1 MVYLTADELMH
12 YSNDE
17 RKKWHS
23 WLIAKPQAMSAPV
36 QLQGRFPTVGSL
48 IDHIFLV
55 ERPHLQRLT
64 GETPMADQTGV
75 ANTDVAGLFAFGDA
89 AREDL
94 LNYSRPLSEEAAKV
108 PRTFDVRGQ
117 RATMTA
123 RKLLLHI
130 LIHEIRHWAQVTL
143 ALRNAGHEPPGNR
156 DLFHSDALK

>member
-1 MVYLTADELMH
+1 MVHLTADELMH

-75 ANTDVAGLFAFGDA
+75 ANTDVAELFAFGDA

-94 LNYSRPLSEEAAKV
+94 LHYSRSLSEEAAKV

-117 RATMTA
+117 RTAMTP
-123 RKLLLHI
+123 RKLLFHI
-130 LIHEIRHWAQVTL
+130 VIHQIRHWAQVAL
-143 ALRNAGHEPPGNR
+143 A
-156 DLFHSDALK
+156 

>member
-1 MVYLTADELMH
+1 VHLTADELMH

-55 ERPHLQRLT
+55 ERRHLQRLT

-75 ANTDVAGLFAFGDA
+75 TNTDVARLFTFGDA

-94 LNYSRPLSEEAAKV
+94 LNYSRSLSEEAAKV

-117 RATMTA
+117 RTAMTP
-123 RKLLLHI
+123 RKLLFHI
-130 LIHEIRHWAQVTL
+130 VIHEIRHWAQVAL
-143 ALRNAGHEPPGNR
+143 ALRNGGHEPPGDH
-156 DLFHSDALK
+156 DLSYSDALK